1 MSSGSDAAK
10 PAGYAG
16 RIQAVAKKGCSEMK
30 TVDPARDATGPDG
43 SEAPAARTS
52 ATPPGRG
59 LLASAL
65 TPWRKPGSDFTRF
78 LSAYGTIIALVL
90 MIAIFAALQPDTFA
104 TFSNFKNIVND
115 AAISA
120 IIAAGLTVPLVGG
133 DFDLSI
139 GYVAS
144 FCGLL
149 VVGLLS
155 INQWPIPLAIVS
167 VIGIGAFIG
176 IINGMIVSKIGVNA
190 FIATLGTGT
199 VVVGLNYAYSG
210 GIPLQL
216 KHAFSFTDIS
226 IGRIGGIPHLVIIM
240 AAVLVLLWVLL
251 NRTVQGQHIKAIG
264 FSAENARRA
273 GIAVDRSRIVAFAIA
288 GACAAIAGVLMASNL
303 GSGQVAAGDGFMLTS
318 FAAAFLGSAALREG
332 QFHILGTFIGVMTV
346 AVGNNGLAMIGAP
359 IFTQYLFSGGLLVV
373 AVALGGIGRR
383 YARS

>member
-1 MSSGSDAAK
+1 MTTGDRT
-10 PAGYAG
+10 GMVAG
-16 RIQAVAKKGCSEMK
+16 RPGMAAVLAALRGGGAS
-30 TVDPARDATGPDG
+30 GPMRLLSTYG
-43 SEAPAARTS
+43 T
-52 ATPPGRG
+52 
-59 LLASAL
+59 LLAL
-65 TPWRKPGSDFTRF
+65 G
-78 LSAYGTIIALVL
+78 L
-90 MIAIFAALQPDTFA
+90 MIAVFAALEPGTFA
-104 TFSNFKNIVND
+104 TYRNFRNIFND
-115 AAISA
+115 MAIAA

-144 FCGLL
+144 FSGLL

-155 INQWPIPLAIVS
+155 DNQWPIPLAVAA
-167 VIGIGAFIG
+167 VVGLGALIGIV
-176 IINGMIVSKIGVNA
+176 NGVIVSKIGVNA

-216 KHAFSFTDIS
+216 SHGLSFTDIAL
-226 IGRIGGIPHLVIIM
+226 GRIVGIPHLVLIM
-240 AAVLVLLWVLL
+240 AAVLVLLWVVL

-264 FSAENARRA
+264 VSAENARRA
-273 GIAVDRSRIVAFAIA
+273 GIAVDRCRIVAFAIA
-288 GACAAIAGVLMASNL
+288 GTCAALAGVLMASNL

-318 FAAAFLGSAALREG
+318 FSAAFLGSAALREG
-332 QFHILGTFIGVMTV
+332 QFHILGTFIGVLTV

-383 YARS
+383 YVRG

>member
-1 MSSGSDAAK
+1 MKRADAAQS
-10 PAGYAG
+10 ALGG
-16 RIQAVAKKGCSEMK
+16 ERSSSS
-30 TVDPARDATGPDG
+30 AR
-43 SEAPAARTS
+43 APAPTQGRRDLLGSVFAR
-52 ATPPGRG
+52 GE
-59 LLASAL
+59 
-65 TPWRKPGSDFTRF
+65 KPGFDFARF
-78 LSAYGTIIALVL
+78 LSAYGTIAALIL
-90 MIAIFAALQPDTFA
+90 MIAVFTAIQPDTFA
-104 TFSNFKNIVND
+104 TFNNFKNIIND
-115 AAISA
+115 MAISA

-139 GYVAS
+139 GYVSS
-144 FCGLL
+144 FSGLL

-155 INQWPIPLAIVS
+155 NNEWPIPLAILAV
-167 VIGIGAFIG
+167 VGIGAFIG
-176 IINGMIVSKIGVNA
+176 IVNGMIVSKIGVNA

-216 KHAFSFTDIS
+216 KHALSFTDIS
-226 IGRIGGIPHLVIIM
+226 IGRIWGIPHLIIIM
-240 AAVLVLLWVLL
+240 GVVLVLLWVLL

-332 QFHILGTFIGVMTV
+332 QFHILGTFIGVLTV

-359 IFTQYLFSGGLLVV
+359 IFTQYLFSGSLLVV